1 MLPSWCQD
9 VVTVLRAP
17 LVDSR
22 GTKVR
27 DWAHATSATVTGC
40 SLQPAST
47 STDFGEVR
55 QAADADATLYLPP
68 DADVLQ
74 DDRIVFGGVTYAVDG
89 IPYEWRSPTGRV
101 THRQA
106 RLKRWSG

>member
-9 VVTVLRAP
+9 QVTVLRAP

-27 DWAHATSATVTGC
+27 DWAQATSATVTGC

-55 QAADADATLYLPP
+55 QAADFDATLYLPP

-89 IPYEWRSPTGRV
+89 MPSEWRSPTGRV

-106 RLKRWSG
+106 RLKTWSG

>member
-27 DWAHATSATVTGC
+27 DWTQATIATVTGC

-89 IPYEWRSPTGRV
+89 MPYEWRSPTGRV